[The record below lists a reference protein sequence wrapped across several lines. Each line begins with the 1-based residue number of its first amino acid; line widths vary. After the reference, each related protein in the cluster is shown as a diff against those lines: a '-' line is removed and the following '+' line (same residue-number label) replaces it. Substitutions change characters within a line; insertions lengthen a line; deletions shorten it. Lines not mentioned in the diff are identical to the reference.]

1 MHSLGNFPVFLDE
14 ELLTSQ
20 VSKKLRVLREKYDF
34 LAKSYLELN
43 RNSLSEGVQYWL
55 FFHSHRI
62 AVLTKSVYTRKLV
75 RE

>member
-43 RNSLSEGVQYWL
+43 RNSLSEGVQYCS

-62 AVLTKSVYTRKLV
+62 AVLDKSVYTGKLA